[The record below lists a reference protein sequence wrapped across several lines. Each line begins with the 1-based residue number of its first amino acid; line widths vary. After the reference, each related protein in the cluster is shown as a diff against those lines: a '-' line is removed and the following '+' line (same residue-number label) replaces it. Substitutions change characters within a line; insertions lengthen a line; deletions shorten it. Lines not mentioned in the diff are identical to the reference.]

1 MPAASPS
8 SSASVDSASAAAA
21 EGVQHISVKSLMLGT
36 GPRFAR
42 DAFGPILV
50 FYVGWKLFGLGIG
63 IGAATLMSLLSWRY
77 EKRRDRSARM
87 ALFALGFVM
96 FQAAVGLVSGSA
108 TVYLAQPVLL
118 SGGFG
123 LAFIVSV
130 VIKRPLAGVFAEEV
144 YPFPPEVKESATFLR
159 IFSRISLVW
168 GVYQL
173 LRSALRLLV
182 LLTGEIEAFL
192 VVNLVTGVPLIAGL
206 MSWSIWYG
214 LRGFRRSQEW
224 GWALRGE
231 DPPAEVVQRYL
242 EKLEGAPSTP
252 QPAPET

>member
-1 MPAASPS
+1 MPDAPES
-8 SSASVDSASAAAA
+8 SSPSVDSAPAAAV
-21 EGVQHISVKSLMLGT
+21 EGVQHVSVKSLMLGT

-50 FYVGWKLFGLGIG
+50 FYIGWKMFGLGIG
-63 IGAATLMSLLSWRY
+63 IGAATAMSLLSWRY

-87 ALFALGFVM
+87 ALFSLGFVL
-96 FQAAVGLVSGSA
+96 FQATVGLVSGSA

-118 SGGFG
+118 SAGFG

-130 VIKRPLAGVFAEEV
+130 AVKRPLAGLFAEEL
-144 YPFPPEVKESATFLR
+144 YPFPPEVKESVTFVR

-168 GVYQL
+168 GIYQL
-173 LRSALRLLV
+173 LRSGLRLLV
-182 LLTGEIEAFL
+182 LIAGEVEVFL
-192 VVNLVTGVPLIAGL
+192 VVNLVTGVPLVAAL

-214 LRGFRRSQEW
+214 LRGFRRSEEW

-231 DPPAEVVQRYL
+231 DPPAEVVSQYL
-242 EKLEGAPSTP
+242 DKLEGSPL
-252 QPAPET
+252 PARET

>member
-1 MPAASPS
+1 MPDEPASSPS
-8 SSASVDSASAAAA
+8 VADSASAAIQGA
-21 EGVQHISVKSLMLGT
+21 QHISVKSLMLGT

-42 DAFGPILV
+42 DAFGPILA
-50 FYVGWKLFGLGIG
+50 FYVGWKVFGLGIG
-63 IGAATLMSLLSWRY
+63 IAAATTMSLLSWRY

-87 ALFALGFVM
+87 ALFSLGFVL

-130 VIKRPLAGVFAEEV
+130 ALKRPLAGVFAEEL
-144 YPFPPEVKESATFLR
+144 YPFPPEVKESVTFVR

-182 LLTGEIEAFL
+182 LLVSEVEAFL
-192 VVNLVTGVPLIAGL
+192 LVNLVTGVPLVAGL

-214 LRGFRRSQEW
+214 LRSFRRSEEW

-231 DPPAEVVQRYL
+231 DPPAEVVAQYL
-242 EKLEGAPSTP
+242 EDLDGPPMPP
-252 QPAPET
+252 QRAPEA